1 MAAKTPIINF
11 SLKCTECNNRNYY
24 KTKNRNF
31 KNKIELKKSIV
42 QSVVNIPYMLNQRF
56 NFDFGTYFK
65 K

>member
-31 KNKIELKKSIV
+31 KNKIELKKYCPKCRKHTLHVESKI
-42 QSVVNIPYMLNQRF
+42 
-56 NFDFGTYFK
+56 
-65 K
+65 